1 MLTTV
6 EGIYRNG
13 GVELAELPQQV
24 TENTRVIV
32 TFLGTSEVD
41 LAAHG
46 IDLEQA
52 ADLRGRFQTF
62 AEDWESPEMSIYDDY
77 DTNKAKLSAR

>member
-13 GVELAELPQQV
+13 SVELAELPQQV

-32 TFLGTSEVD
+32 TFHGPGEID
-41 LAAHG
+41 LAAYG
-46 IDLEQA
+46 IGREEA
-52 ADLRGRFQTF
+52 AEMRARMQTF
-62 AEDWESPEMSIYDDY
+62 AEDWESEEMKLYDDY
-77 DTNKAKLSAR
+77 DTNKSKL